1 MSPVSR
7 GISFH
12 DSLVYSLHRLLDAAV
27 ICLTVSVALRHSDEV
42 GLPSLLAI
50 AAATI
55 LIYHVAAEFSGLYRS
70 WRGSRLRREIACVLL
85 TWAYSVPVLLGVGMV
100 TKYNADFAYAS
111 KLIWVFTTPALMVA
125 IRIVLRKSQQRL
137 RAHGFNTRSYAICG
151 INELGIQ
158 LARNIERAP
167 EMGLRLAGFYDDRPT
182 ERTTTLPDDVGTRV
196 GDLDELVLRARRG
209 VVDIVYITFPMRA
222 EGRIRDVLAN
232 LADTTA
238 SVYIV
243 PDFFVFELLHARW
256 TNVNGLPA
264 VSVFENP
271 LYGVDG
277 LLKRATDVVVGA
289 LLSVAA
295 AVPMLAIAAA
305 IKLTSPGPVF
315 FRQRRYG
322 LDGREILVWKF
333 RTMTCCDDG
342 PTVRQVT
349 RGDSRITAVGAFL
362 RRTSLDELPQLF
374 NVLEGGMSL
383 VGPRPHANAHN
394 EQYRSM
400 IEGYMLRHKVKPGIT
415 GLAQVSGYRGETET
429 LEKMEKRVACDHQY
443 IREWS
448 FWMDLRILSK
458 TLFVVFSQQNAY

>member
-12 DSLVYSLHRLLDAAV
+12 DSLIYSLHRLFDAAA
-27 ICLTVSVALRHSDEV
+27 ICLTVNLALRHTDEV

-55 LIYHVAAEFSGLYRS
+55 LVFHVAAEFSGLYRS
-70 WRGSRLRREIACVLL
+70 WRGSRLRREISCVLL
-85 TWAYSVPVLLGVGMV
+85 TWAYSVPVLLGIGLV
-100 TKYNADFAYAS
+100 TKYNADFSYAS

-125 IRIVLRKSQQRL
+125 TRVVLRKVQQRL
-137 RAHGFNTRSYAICG
+137 RAHGFNTRSYAVCG
-151 INELGIQ
+151 VNELGIQ

-182 ERTTTLPDDVGTRV
+182 ERTTDLPNEVGSRV
-196 GDLDELVLRARRG
+196 GDLDELVQRARRG

-222 EGRIRDVLAN
+222 EGRIRDVLAK

-271 LYGVDG
+271 LYGADG
-277 LLKRATDVVVGA
+277 LLKRTVDVVLGSFMIA
-289 LLSVAA
+289 AA
-295 AVPMLAIAAA
+295 AVPMFVIAAA

-322 LDGREILVWKF
+322 LDGREIQVWKF

-342 PTVRQVT
+342 PAVQQAT
-349 RGDSRITAVGAFL
+349 RGDNRITPVGAIL
-362 RRTSLDELPQLF
+362 RRTSLDEVPQLF
-374 NVLEGGMSL
+374 NVLEGSMSL

-394 EQYRSM
+394 EQYRSL

-429 LEKMEKRVACDHQY
+429 LEKMEQRVACDHQY

-448 FWMDLRILSK
+448 FWMDLKILCK
-458 TLFVVFSQQNAY
+458 TLLVVASQRNAY